1 MVDGDAA
8 ALLGMYLVGKF
19 YAAELVYRW
28 PMGLLD
34 YG

>member
-1 MVDGDAA
+1 MVDGDVA

-19 YAAELVYRW
+19 YAAKLVCRW